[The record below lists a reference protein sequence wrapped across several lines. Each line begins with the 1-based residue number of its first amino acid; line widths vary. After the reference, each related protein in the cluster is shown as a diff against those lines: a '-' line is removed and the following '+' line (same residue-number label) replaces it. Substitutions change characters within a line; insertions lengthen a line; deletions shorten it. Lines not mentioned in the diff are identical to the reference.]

1 MHVIYIIYMELL
13 GYRNS
18 GPCGGQKTT
27 GEVGEVEKEDD
38 KVHTIKNMA
47 IQQIRSKP
55 KIREA

>member
-1 MHVIYIIYMELL
+1 MELL